1 MLSDDDG
8 HGTLIS
14 NPKSLTEIFD
24 ENQISRM
31 GKNTTIYDI
40 TKIVC
45 FFFLLSIWLVFS
57 LSGWSSFQ
65 EIYILDAKFL
75 FVQ

>member
-1 MLSDDDG
+1 
-8 HGTLIS
+8 
-14 NPKSLTEIFD
+14 
-24 ENQISRM
+24 M

-40 TKIVC
+40 TKIGV
-45 FFFLLSIWLVFS
+45 FFLLSIWLVFS

-65 EIYILDAKFL
+65 EIYILDANFL